1 MTAAFRMAPLS
12 APQLAALLDEAFQAD
27 WESLRAALNTVE
39 GQPHPR
45 IGWLTQHLS
54 VTKRG
59 YWQALADVL
68 HTPPAPPD
76 LDLDALCRWEVQT
89 AATLTPAQLETP
101 LEYSDAAMTVGDLL
115 RVNIRH
121 TVWHAGQIAALGRA
135 PRLA

>member
-1 MTAAFRMAPLS
+1 MTAAFMTPPLT
-12 APQLAALLDEAFQAD
+12 APQLAFLLDEAFQAD
-27 WESLRAALNTVE
+27 WESLRSALNTAD

-59 YWQALADVL
+59 YWRTLADVL
-68 HTPPAPPD
+68 HTLPAPPE
-76 LDLDALCRWEVQT
+76 LDLDALCRWEVQVV
-89 AATLTPAQLETP
+89 AMLTPAQLETP
-101 LEYSDAAMTVGDLL
+101 LEYSGSPMTVADLL